1 MTFMTDQQIREDIG
15 QARVTM
21 VGLGSCEAVRIDW
34 IEGRYDPHWVIRQD
48 GNPAGLARYPVRD
61 CPDGL
66 KAIQRY
72 RNDTLATMRE
82 KHQ

>member
-1 MTFMTDQQIREDIG
+1 MSFMTDQQIREDLDR
-15 QARVTM
+15 AKVTM
-21 VGLGSCEAVRIDW
+21 IGLGNCMAVRIDW
-34 IEGRYDPHWVIRQD
+34 IAGRYDPHWVIRQD
-48 GNPAGLARYPVRD
+48 GNPCWLAQYSIRD
-61 CPDGL
+61 VPDGL